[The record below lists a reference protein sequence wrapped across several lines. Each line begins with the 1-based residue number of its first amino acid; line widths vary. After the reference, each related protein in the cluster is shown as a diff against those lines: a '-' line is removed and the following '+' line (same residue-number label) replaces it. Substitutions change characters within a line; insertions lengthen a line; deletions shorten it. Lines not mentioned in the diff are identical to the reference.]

1 METLESPPCK
11 IQTGRPGSAGHGSL
25 YSILPGIKNNQPCAE
40 RIQQEMR
47 ITERTHAKMGCGMHP
62 VQAGQSADWHDPFQ
76 EKSRT
81 E

>member
-1 METLESPPCK
+1 METLESLPCK
-11 IQTGRPGSAGHGSL
+11 IQTGRTDSAGHGSL
-25 YSILPGIKNNQPCAE
+25 YSILPEIKNNQPCVE

-47 ITERTHAKMGCGMHP
+47 IRGEHTRKWGCGMHP
-62 VQAGQSADWHDPFQ
+62 VQAGQSAGWHDPFQ